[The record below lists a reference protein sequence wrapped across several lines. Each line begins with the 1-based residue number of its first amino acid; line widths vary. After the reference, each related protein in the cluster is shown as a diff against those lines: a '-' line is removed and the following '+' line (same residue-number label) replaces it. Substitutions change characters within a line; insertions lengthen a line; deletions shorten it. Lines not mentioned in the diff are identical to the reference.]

1 MIAKKISF
9 GIHLASIPC
18 ERLEAAKAGRRIEK

>member
-9 GIHLASIPC
+9 GIHLASIAC
-18 ERLEAAKAGRRIEK
+18 ERREAAKARRRIEK